1 MDSYTLWWNTN
12 GYDKEQRNWYLLGT
26 DHLDDRKNVVL
37 IILDHSSYPLLDCW
51 SVDKPSTFAGC
62 FTLGNDWEKASV
74 NVRNNIFK
82 DKPNDFDEFKRWGC
96 NYWMV
101 LFWDCVQTWALTCL
115 SVESRTGFV
124 EECRNVQFQFVFSNS
139 LEMWLVWLEKWHT
152 VVCFCFTGS
161 CWHIKDVQ
169 ACGVIMRQ
177 LKGKPKKETSKDKKE
192 RKQAMQEAR
201 QQVATIVL
209 PTLAVVVL
217 LIVVFVYV
225 ATRPGA
231 IE

>member
-1 MDSYTLWWNTN
+1 MRRFILESAAGSVGDSSFPQTATSSSVRSSGLTHCPRPDVS
-12 GYDKEQRNWYLLGT
+12 GRT
-26 DHLDDRKNVVL
+26 DRTCSWKVPV
-37 IILDHSSYPLLDCW
+37 SSQHRREA
-51 SVDKPSTFAGC
+51 VD
-62 FTLGNDWEKASV
+62 
-74 NVRNNIFK
+74 
-82 DKPNDFDEFKRWGC
+82 
-96 NYWMV
+96 
-101 LFWDCVQTWALTCL
+101 
-115 SVESRTGFV
+115 
-124 EECRNVQFQFVFSNS
+124 
-139 LEMWLVWLEKWHT
+139 
-152 VVCFCFTGS
+152 
-161 CWHIKDVQ
+161 
-169 ACGVIMRQ
+169 IMRQ

>member
-1 MDSYTLWWNTN
+1 MENKTTF
-12 GYDKEQRNWYLLGT
+12 T
-26 DHLDDRKNVVL
+26 
-37 IILDHSSYPLLDCW
+37 IICR
-51 SVDKPSTFAGC
+51 
-62 FTLGNDWEKASV
+62 KASA
-74 NVRNNIFK
+74 NVRNDIFK
-82 DKPNDFDEFKRWGC
+82 DKPNDFDEFKRWGR
-96 NYWMV
+96 NDWMV
-101 LFWDCVQTWALTCL
+101 RFGESVPLRDCVQTWALTRL
-115 SVESRTGFV
+115 SVESRTDFG
-124 EECRNVQFQFVFSNS
+124 EECGKVAFQYVFSSS
-139 LEMWLVWLEKWHT
+139 LEMWLVCLEEWHT
-152 VVCFCFTGS
+152 VVWFCFTGS

-169 ACGVIMRQ
+169 ACGVTMRQ